1 MNIALIPARGG
12 SKSIYKKN
20 IALLGNKPLIYYT
33 IEIAKKSKLIDK
45 VFVSTDDIE
54 IQKISQDLGAE
65 APFLRPEKYSTDIAR
80 DFDVIY
86 HFLKWNKFDK
96 INALIFLQP
105 DFPFRK
111 LKLINEAI
119 IKFHNSDC
127 DILQSV
133 CESEKLPYH
142 HCIINNGYLV
152 PIIDFKP
159 RMLSDDDY
167 ENMHDIIKDHHIQ
180 LLERGITA
188 RQFYPKSY
196 YSTGYIWIFNPRF
209 VLEKKKS
216 YSKKT
221 IPFVVDGSIISVGSS
236 AELLMA
242 EKIISDFSFE

>member
-33 IEIAKKSKLIDK
+33 IETAKKSKLIDK

-65 APFLRPEKYSTDIAR
+65 APFLRPEKYSADIAR

-86 HFLKWNKFDK
+86 HFLKWNNFDK
-96 INALIFLQP
+96 INALVYLRP

-111 LKLINEAI
+111 LSLLNKAI
-119 IKFHNSDC
+119 KKFHDSDC
-127 DILQSV
+127 DILKSV
-133 CESEKLPYH
+133 CESEKLPYF
-142 HCIINNGYLV
+142 HCIIKNDYLV
-152 PIIDFKP
+152 PIIDFNP

-167 ENMHDIIKDHHIQ
+167 ENVRDIINDDYIQ
-180 LLERGITA
+180 LLEKGIVA
-188 RQFYPKSY
+188 RQFFPKSY
-196 YSTGYIWIFNPRF
+196 YSTGYCEIFKPRF
-209 VLEKKKS
+209 ILEKKKL
-216 YSKKT
+216 YSKNT
-221 IPFVVDGSIISVGSS
+221 IPFVVDGSIINVGSK